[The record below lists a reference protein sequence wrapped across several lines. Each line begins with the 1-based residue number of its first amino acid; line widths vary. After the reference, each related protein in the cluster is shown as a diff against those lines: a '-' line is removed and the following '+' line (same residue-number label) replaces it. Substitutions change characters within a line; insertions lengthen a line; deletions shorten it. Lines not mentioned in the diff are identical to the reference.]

1 MKETQTGIK
10 YLENDD
16 NMFRAVTVTKEHA
29 ELLEVLRYET
39 LHLHDRVNALEKE
52 LIKLKNRR

>member
-10 YLENDD
+10 YLENSDY
-16 NMFRAVTVTKEHA
+16 MFRAVTVSKEHA
-29 ELLEVLRYET
+29 ELLEVLRYES
-39 LHLHDRVNALEKE
+39 LRLHDRVNELEKE

>member
-1 MKETQTGIK
+1 
-10 YLENDD
+10 
-16 NMFRAVTVTKEHA
+16 MFGAVTVTKEHA